1 MKKNTNVDIIDVAIK
16 AGVSPAT
23 VSRSFNHPNKV
34 LKSTRKKIE
43 KAIFQT
49 GYIRNRAAQAIQGKR
64 SGTVGLIVPTLD
76 NAIFSNLIQ
85 AFSVEM
91 RKHGFTMLVATN
103 GYDLNDEYTL
113 LRSLLEHR
121 VEGVALIGH
130 DHSEETYNL
139 LDIRNVPVVSM
150 WNYKEKSKISCIGGE
165 NKEAGIEI
173 AKHIIGLGHKRIAI
187 AFPNVKENDRAR
199 DRQIGVIEYLNSKN
213 ISIPEYWNIKTE
225 YSVSDARNCAEELFK
240 NHPLPTA
247 IIAGNDVIA
256 KGIIYAAQ
264 ANGLNVPDDIS
275 ITGIGDFSS
284 SESSFPSITTV
295 RMRPNK
301 VGVKAANVLLERI
314 NGDREAEPIRIKV
327 SVEVK
332 ARESTKV
339 ITN

>member
-34 LKSTRKKIE
+34 LKSTQKRIE
-43 KAIFQT
+43 RAILQT

-64 SGTVGLIVPTLD
+64 SGIVGLIVPTLD

-91 RKHGFTMLVATN
+91 RKHGFTMLVATH

-130 DHSEETYNL
+130 DHSDETYNL

-150 WNYKEKSKISCIGGE
+150 WNYKENSKISCVGGE
-165 NKEAGIEI
+165 NKEAGVEI
-173 AKHIIGLGHKRIAI
+173 AKHISNFGHTKVAM
-187 AFPNVKENDRAR
+187 AFPNVEDNDRAR
-199 DRQIGVIEYLNSKN
+199 DRQIGVVDYLHSRG
-213 ISIPEYWNIKTE
+213 IIIPDYWNIKTE
-225 YSVSDARNCAEELFK
+225 YSVSDARNCAEQLF
-240 NHPLPTA
+240 NNYPHPTA

-256 KGIIYAAQ
+256 RGIIYAAQ
-264 ANGLNVPDDIS
+264 AYGLNVPLDLS
-275 ITGIGDFSS
+275 VTGIGDFSS
-284 SESSFPSITTV
+284 SESSYPSITTI

-301 VGVKAANVLLERI
+301 VGKKAASVLIDRI
-314 NGDREAEPIRIKV
+314 NGDREAKPTRIKV

-332 ARESTKV
+332 ARESTKRFKS
-339 ITN
+339 

>member
-23 VSRSFNHPNKV
+23 VSRSFNHPDKV
-34 LKSTRKKIE
+34 LMSTRKRIE
-43 KAIFQT
+43 KAISQT

-91 RKHGFTMLVATN
+91 RKHGFTMLVTTN

-130 DHSEETYNL
+130 DHSDETYNL

-150 WNYKEKSKISCIGGE
+150 WNYKENSKISCVGGE
-165 NKEAGIEI
+165 NKEAGAEI
-173 AKHIIGLGHKRIAI
+173 AKHITELGHTKIAV

-199 DRQIGVIEYLNSKN
+199 DRKIGVIEYLNKKG
-213 ISIPEYWNIKTE
+213 IIIPEYWNIKTE
-225 YSVSDARNCAEELFK
+225 YSVSDARNCAIKLLDNY
-240 NHPLPTA
+240 NHPTA

-256 KGIIYAAQ
+256 RGMIYAAQ
-264 ANGLNVPDDIS
+264 SRGLNVPNDIS

-295 RMRPNK
+295 RMRPNE
-301 VGVKAANVLLERI
+301 VGKKAASVLLERI
-314 NGDREAEPIRIKV
+314 NGDREADPTRTRV

-332 ARESTKV
+332 ARESTKL
-339 ITN
+339 INN

>member
-1 MKKNTNVDIIDVAIK
+1 MKKNINVDIIDVAIK

-34 LKSTRKKIE
+34 LKSTQKRIE
-43 KAIFQT
+43 KAILQT

-85 AFSVEM
+85 AFSVEI

-103 GYDLNDEYTL
+103 GYDLDDEYTL

-130 DHSEETYNL
+130 DHSKETYNL
-139 LDIRNVPVVSM
+139 LNIRNVPVVSM
-150 WNYKEKSKISCIGGE
+150 WNYKEDSLISCVGGE

-173 AKHIIGLGHKRIAI
+173 AKHISSLGHTKIAM
-187 AFPNVKENDRAR
+187 AFPNVEDNDRAR
-199 DRQIGVIEYLNSKN
+199 DRKIGVIEYLNSQD
-213 ISIPEYWNIKTE
+213 ISIPEYWDIKTE
-225 YSVSDARNCAEELFK
+225 YSVSDARYCAEELFNK
-240 NHPLPTA
+240 YPHPTA

-256 KGIIYAAQ
+256 RGIIYAAQ
-264 ANGLNVPDDIS
+264 SYGMNVPKDIS

-284 SESSFPSITTV
+284 SESSFPSITTI

-301 VGVKAANVLLERI
+301 VGKKAASVLIDRI
-314 NGDREAEPIRIKV
+314 NGDREAEPTRIKV
-327 SVEVK
+327 SVEIK
-332 ARESTKV
+332 SRESTMTLK
-339 ITN
+339 N